1 MNIFLDAEKSDALDK
16 LSRYRTTLLTNMFRI
31 LRLLEAEQK
40 LTKVIDA

>member
-1 MNIFLDAEKSDALDK
+1 VNIFLDAEKSDTLDK
-16 LSRYRTTLLTNMFRI
+16 LSRYRTSLLNNMFRI